1 MGNAEARFWLGIYMS
16 ASAELIFYY
25 IFKTVRCKFD
35 SVEQIEQNQSQGKS
49 NVSQEQF
56 AHVFAF
62 PRRDL
67 ISK

>member
-1 MGNAEARFWLGIYMS
+1 MS